1 MEFIIVSGL
10 SGAGKSR
17 AIEALEDMGYY
28 CVDNMPPQLIPKFAE
43 ICISSQGK
51 IEKVAMVTDIRG
63 GYLFSELIDNLD
75 ELKRA
80 GQDYKILFLDAK
92 DATIIKRYK
101 ETRRMHPLAKDTN
114 MDITAAIAKER
125 ELLDVVRKRSDYI
138 LDTSNLKTS
147 QLKERLVEIFS
158 KNQQDKGIVVNVISF
173 GFKYG
178 IPLESDL
185 VFDVRF
191 LPNPFYIEGLR
202 EKTGLNESVYNYVM
216 QFDQAKKFRK
226 MLADMVTYLLPNYIE
241 EGKTS
246 LVIAVGCTGGK
257 HRSITLARCLSED
270 LKDAGYYV
278 VTTHR
283 DVHKDTRPCRECPE
297 TEEK

>member
-1 MEFIIVSGL
+1 MAFLIVTGI
-10 SGAGKSR
+10 SGAGKSL
-17 AIEALEDMGYY
+17 AVNALEDIGFFCMDNIPARLMGSILSLA
-28 CVDNMPPQLIPKFAE
+28 VQPEHPIENLAVVMDVRGARDSKE
-43 ICISSQGK
+43 IEEALAS
-51 IEKVAMVTDIRG
+51 
-63 GYLFSELIDNLD
+63 LD
-75 ELKRA
+75 EQKI
-80 GQDYKILFLDAK
+80 DYKILFLDAK